1 MTFAVDLV
9 GRFVC
14 MFIPSIYRSWRMQ
27 CAKTVKSIVNCP
39 TTPLCKIF
47 STEVA
52 GEFTVYRSVL
62 VKKRETVTVNK

>member
-1 MTFAVDLV
+1 
-9 GRFVC
+9 
-14 MFIPSIYRSWRMQ
+14 MQ

-62 VKKRETVTVNK
+62 VKKRETVG